1 MSADKMPEKLSLV
14 LFSGSF
20 DKLHYAL
27 AMASSAV
34 AINRP
39 ATLFFTMSA
48 TRALRAGE
56 GWHNLPAEDG
66 RSGAEKDAE
75 YRDRGIGGFD
85 ELLQAC
91 STLGVRFIVCEM
103 GLRAEGLTAADLR
116 DDLPL
121 EVAGLVTLLNDASR
135 DGSVIFI

>member
-1 MSADKMPEKLSLV
+1 MSTDQTPQKLSLV
-14 LFSGSF
+14 LFSGSY

-48 TRALRAGE
+48 TRALIAGD
-56 GWHNLPAEDG
+56 GWHNLPADDG
-66 RSGAEKDAE
+66 RRGADRDAD
-75 YRDRGIGGFD
+75 YRARGIGGFD

-91 STLGVRFIVCEM
+91 MALNVRFIVCEM
-103 GLRAEGLTAADLR
+103 GLRAEGLTASDLR

-121 EVAGLVTLLNDASR
+121 EIAGLVTLLNDASR

>member
-1 MSADKMPEKLSLV
+1 MSAAKTPEKLSLV
-14 LFSGSF
+14 LFSGSY

-56 GWHNLPAEDG
+56 GWHDLPAEDG